1 MTDQRPEMAV
11 IADLPADLRHALS
24 KDFALV
30 DEPLEGANAIA
41 IACHHG
47 PDRADEDRI
56 RQIGRRR
63 QCRSS
68 LLRLRKAES

>member
-11 IADLPADLRHALS
+11 IADLPADLRHALL

-47 PDRADEDRI
+47 PNRADGVSADRLNPDQPLSADRA
-56 RQIGRRR
+56 
-63 QCRSS
+63 CC
-68 LLRLRKAES
+68 A

>member
-30 DEPLEGANAIA
+30 DEPLEVLTQSRSHATTALI
-41 IACHHG
+41 G
-47 PDRADEDRI
+47 PMVSRRI
-56 RQIGRRR
+56 G
-63 QCRSS
+63 
-68 LLRLRKAES
+68 